1 MNKLLH
7 ILILI
12 VTLSSCSLN
21 DKGTKANLEHRARLP
36 FSLYSFFGDY
46 EYALKR
52 PTGVGSDLILNPF
65 TGYEQF
71 TPSLLFKTYNYYR
84 KSRISEIRNRLHEYG
99 AKKIDLSGDNYFIIE
114 REQDLLTRF
123 DSTEIIQLYNDHKD
137 DPLIPSFRKERYYNK
152 FFSHPT
158 LTGLSDDSELYI
170 VKSINEFLLP
180 EKYRYEWK
188 LMPEVR
194 RSGYVGGVILNEEK
208 KVAVLWSMAW

>member
-21 DKGTKANLEHRARLP
+21 DKGAKTNLEIESRIP
-36 FSLYSFFGDY
+36 YDLYSFFGDY
-46 EYALKR
+46 EYPMKMESYISISAK
-52 PTGVGSDLILNPF
+52 LNPF

-137 DPLIPSFRKERYYNK
+137 DPLIPSFRSKRYYDK
-152 FFSHPT
+152 FFFS
-158 LTGLSDDSELYI
+158 SDF
-170 VKSINEFLLP
+170 N
-180 EKYRYEWK
+180 R
-188 LMPEVR
+188 
-194 RSGYVGGVILNEEK
+194 VI
-208 KVAVLWSMAW
+208 